1 MWQWIWWSCWFDET
15 IRDYFKVYSFLLQ
28 KKLLS
33 SMQICWVFSVGS
45 FTYHT
50 IQKFLQWTHSWS
62 CVIFFFRI
70 RNQTNGKRNCR
81 LKKTISAGKA
91 IVIKVNSTV
100 TSGTEISS
108 LLYDTKQLLQIGR
121 VKDCWLKQTRK
132 SITKVNKFISLK
144 YS

>member
-1 MWQWIWWSCWFDET
+1 MNLMIMLIWWNH
-15 IRDYFKVYSFLLQ
+15 KGLLQ
-28 KKLLS
+28 GVLFPAAKETSQQYANLLS
-33 SMQICWVFSVGS
+33 VFSWQFHLSYNSKV
-45 FTYHT
+45 FTMSTFMIMCHF
-50 IQKFLQWTHSWS
+50 FLEFATK
-62 CVIFFFRI
+62 
-70 RNQTNGKRNCR
+70 TNGKWNCS
-81 LKKTISAGKA
+81 LKKTISAGRA

>member
-1 MWQWIWWSCWFDET
+1 MKPQRITSGCTLSCCERNFSAVCKFVECFQLAVSL
-15 IRDYFKVYSFLLQ
+15 IIQFKSFYNEHIHDHV
-28 KKLLS
+28 S
-33 SMQICWVFSVGS
+33 
-45 FTYHT
+45 
-50 IQKFLQWTHSWS
+50 
-62 CVIFFFRI
+62 FFFLEFATK
-70 RNQTNGKRNCR
+70 TNGKWNCS
-81 LKKTISAGKA
+81 LKKTISAGRA